1 VTVTL
6 YSKPACHL
14 CEEARTLL
22 DELQQDFGFALEEV
36 DITTDADL
44 FARYRHDIPVVVS
57 GSRELARGRISERE
71 LSAALRAISP

>member
-14 CEEARTLL
+14 CEDARALL
-22 DELQQDFGFALEEV
+22 DELQQDFGFAIEEV
-36 DITTDADL
+36 DITSDAEL

-57 GSRELARGRISERE
+57 GDRELARGRISERE
-71 LSAALRAISP
+71 LSDALRAISP